1 MMPESKIVVLLLAL
15 LAATPAYGAQV
26 VATPDPTALAQARS
40 DVEIGRFW
48 QADQTLSSL
57 LAAGELDSE
66 ARLLLGRARAGHGDW
81 QGALDAIETMA
92 SNSGPASDAL
102 EIQVKVLEGRIFE
115 ELGQYE
121 RAAQAYT
128 QALTTSRRDARRT
141 ALVEVRL
148 ARAWARLGDMRAAL
162 VALDSLAGHDA
173 FVSMWAAFELLN
185 ETRERADT
193 VWARALVD
201 RLRKTE
207 LSAEAEVL
215 QNEILREAGDTL
227 AAGLWWRT
235 AAAEIRESFAV
246 PRHLAEAD
254 AARLTGDSARAC
266 ASYAAVLQDS
276 PRSAS
281 AAVAARHLLDE
292 ACVGQRDWLAMAR
305 AFDRAGDGRRALA
318 SYDRYVASIDRQPSG
333 NARDDDLDAREHARA
348 RVERARLMAT
358 IPERQQAAVAEWR
371 ELGQHPDSDVGVRA
385 LELWRGLRLRQGR
398 DDDAATLRQWLLER
412 YPDSEVAAR
421 ARFLSADLAHD
432 RGEHEKALQHWRE
445 LTHLAPGRSAAGQA
459 RMRAAQLYLTLTDTA
474 QAIAEF
480 EAYLTQFPTGRRWEE
495 ATYWAAR
502 LHRGQGRSRRAREL
516 LDRLADEAPVSYYA
530 VLAARLEGRD
540 YRLRLPDGPAD
551 PAPAW
556 LTQELGRLDRLQ
568 AAGLG
573 WAVER
578 RIQSLI
584 TRAERDGIS
593 VILPLAEGLVDRGRT
608 LEAINLG
615 WAARDAGAPWS
626 MRLARV
632 LYPLPYREMIEQ
644 TARSRD
650 LDPWLLVALIRQ
662 ESAFVRDIRSPA
674 GAIGLMQVMPSTGQE
689 VARQVGLNSFSERS
703 LETPDI
709 NLHLGSRFL
718 FDMLE
723 RFDEDLPLV
732 LSAYNAGPTRA
743 DRWAKFAEAV
753 DPERFTERIPFDETR
768 GYVKNVT
775 RNYHLYRA
783 LWAGVAPSARPMSQ
797 WVDPLLMLSLNLP

>member
-1 MMPESKIVVLLLAL
+1 MPDFKIFVLLFFMLV
-15 LAATPAYGAQV
+15 AAPAYGAQTA
-26 VATPDPTALAQARS
+26 ATPDPTALDRART

-48 QADQTLSSL
+48 QADQTLSPL
-57 LAAGELDSE
+57 LAAGELDAN
-66 ARLLLGRARAGHGDW
+66 ARLVLGRARAGHGDW
-81 QGALDAIETMA
+81 QGALSAIEGIA
-92 SNSGPASDAL
+92 SDSSPASAAVQA
-102 EIQVKVLEGRIFE
+102 QVWILEGRIFE

-121 RAAQAYT
+121 RAVQAYG
-128 QALTTSRRDARRT
+128 QALSTSPRDARRA
-141 ALVEVRL
+141 ALIEVRL
-148 ARAWARLGDMRAAL
+148 ARAWARLGDMQASLAT
-162 VALDSLAGHDA
+162 LDSLARHDA
-173 FVSMWAAFELLN
+173 FVSMWASFELLN

-193 VWARALVD
+193 AWARALVD
-201 RLRKTE
+201 RLGDTD
-207 LSAEAEVL
+207 LSAEAQAL
-215 QNEILREAGDTL
+215 QNEIVREAGDTL
-227 AAGLWWRT
+227 AAGLWWST
-235 AAAEIRESFAV
+235 APAEVRETFGV
-246 PRHLAEAD
+246 QRYLAEGD
-254 AARLTGDSARAC
+254 AARLTGDLARAC
-266 ASYAAVLQDS
+266 TSYEAVLQAS

-281 AAVAARHLLDE
+281 AAVAARYLMDGG
-292 ACVGQRDWLAMAR
+292 CVGQRDWLAMAR
-305 AFDRAGDGRRALA
+305 AFDRVGDGRRALT
-318 SYDRYVASIDRQPSG
+318 SYDRYVAVIDSQRSHS
-333 NARDDDLDAREHARA
+333 DAGGVGTDSPEQARA

-358 IPERQQAAVAEWR
+358 VPERQQAAIAEWR
-371 ELGQHPDSDVGVRA
+371 ELSQHPDSEVGVRA
-385 LELWRGLRLRQGR
+385 LELWRGLRRRQGR

-421 ARFLSADLAHD
+421 ARFLSGDLAHD
-432 RGEHEKALQHWRE
+432 RGEHERALRQWSE
-445 LTHLAPGRSAAGQA
+445 LTRSAPGRNAAGQA
-459 RMRAAQLYLTLTDTA
+459 RMRAAQLHLTLTDTA

-495 ATYWAAR
+495 AAYWAAR
-502 LHRGQGRSRRAREL
+502 LHRGQGLGERAQEL
-516 LDRLADEAPVSYYA
+516 LGRLADEAPVSYYT

-540 YRLRLPDGPAD
+540 YTLRLPAGPAA

-556 LTQELGRLDRLQ
+556 LIEDLGRLDRLQ
-568 AAGLG
+568 AAGLTR
-573 WAVER
+573 AVER
-578 RIQSLI
+578 QIRSLI
-584 TRAERDGIS
+584 KRAEGDGIS
-593 VILPLAEGLVDRGRT
+593 VILPLAEGLIDRGRT

-615 WAARDAGAPWS
+615 WAAREAGAPWS

-644 TARSRD
+644 TAQSRG

-689 VARQVGLNSFSERS
+689 VARQVGLNAFSERS

-718 FDMLE
+718 FDMIE

-743 DRWAKFAEAV
+743 NRWAKFAEAV

-775 RNYHLYRA
+775 RNYYLYRA
-783 LWAGVAPSARPMSQ
+783 LWADVAPSARTMSR